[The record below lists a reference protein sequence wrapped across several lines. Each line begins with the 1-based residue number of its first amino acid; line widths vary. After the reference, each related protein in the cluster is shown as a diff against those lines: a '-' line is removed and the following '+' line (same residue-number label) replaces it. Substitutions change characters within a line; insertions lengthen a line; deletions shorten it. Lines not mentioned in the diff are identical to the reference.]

1 MSAIM
6 KPRILVSLLDENQEF
21 QRREAAEARAA
32 AAAGL
37 ASVEVLFAEN
47 NAIVQIQQLF
57 RAVHSPA
64 ERRPDAV
71 IVETVTGEGLER
83 VARSAVQAGV
93 AWALLNRKVPYI
105 ADLRAQKTSA
115 PVLTVSTDQV
125 AIGRIQERQ
134 LRALLPREGGQVLY
148 IQGPADTS
156 AAIERLQGA
165 REILAGLPID
175 LKVLDGDWTQASGA
189 RAIEGWLRLKSAEKS
204 IRIDAVVCQNDAMAA
219 GARKALLSASPHLQG
234 VPVTG
239 VDGLPGH
246 GQQLVDQGI
255 LAATVQVPSNAGRAL
270 SVLVDML
277 RREVAGGG
285 EDVTLVPQSYPDVAD
300 LGPRAPARERRSG
313 TLETVGARS

>member
-1 MSAIM
+1 MTTDE

-21 QRREAAEARAA
+21 QRREAAEVRSTAA
-32 AAAGL
+32 KGL
-37 ASVEVLFAEN
+37 ASVDVLFAEN
-47 NAIVQIQQLF
+47 NAILQIQQLY
-57 RAVHSPA
+57 RAVHAPA

-105 ADLRAQKTSA
+105 PDLRAQRASA
-115 PVLTVSTDQV
+115 PVFTVSTDQV
-125 AIGRIQERQ
+125 AVGRIQGRQ
-134 LRALLPREGGQVLY
+134 LRALLPRDGGQVLY

-165 REILAGLPID
+165 HEILAGLPID
-175 LKVLDGDWTQASGA
+175 LKVLDGDWTEASGA
-189 RAIEGWLRLKSAEKS
+189 RAIESWLRLKSAEKS

-219 GARKALLSASPHLQG
+219 GARRALLSASPHLHG

-239 VDGLPGH
+239 VDGLPGR
-246 GQQLVDQGI
+246 GQRLVDEGL

-270 SVLVDML
+270 TLLVDLL
-277 RREVAGGG
+277 RHEAGGRG
-285 EDVTLVPQSYPDVAD
+285 QDVTLAPQSYPDLAD
-300 LGPRAPARERRSG
+300 LGPRARAREGRNV
-313 TLETVGARS
+313 TLEAVGARL